1 MFCSKAHR
9 FLNAMTGLFFIVLA
23 GLLVVLAAQIQI
35 HDGNYAAFY
44 LGLGVWLECVYLAVH
59 FGLEAILITRAR
71 LAERI
76 SQVLAVLLMVP
87 LGLIILIL
95 AVLFEQ
101 SIRTSVNYE
110 PEVRITAWVFASLV
124 VLLLVVPAV
133 LICRN
138 VVFSFLQRRAEQA
151 LGADSPVSSPYR

>member
-1 MFCSKAHR
+1 MFGAFRFENMFSSKAHR

-59 FGLEAILITRAR
+59 FGLEAMLITRAR

-110 PEVRITAWVFASLV
+110 PEVRITAWVFLPKTPSRLKSLKLAASV
-124 VLLLVVPAV
+124 VNL
-133 LICRN
+133 
-138 VVFSFLQRRAEQA
+138 RR
-151 LGADSPVSSPYR
+151 P